1 MDHSNQNG
9 RAKTERDVSPYSIEV
24 FEHDD
29 GKWGF
34 IINIVAFKQPL
45 VIASARWGSSDD
57 AVAAAKE
64 QYSRIRAVSRR
75 RMLLKKSANN
85 YNKGRKS

>member
-29 GKWGF
+29 GKWWF
-34 IINIVAFKQPL
+34 VISIVAFKQPL
-45 VIASARWGSSDD
+45 VVTAARWNT
-57 AVAAAKE
+57 AEEATIAAKE

-85 YNKGRKS
+85 YNKSKGR